1 MRAILLAAG
10 LGTRLRPLTDTT
22 PKCLV
27 PIKGKPLLDIWCE
40 DLLAAG
46 VTRLLIN
53 LHHKS
58 ELVQQHLAQSK
69 FAKDIETVFEP
80 ALLGTAGTLNK
91 NKHFFEG
98 RDGILLH
105 ADNYCEADIAKIM
118 SAHTNRHPG
127 CDLTMLAFRTPTP
140 QTCGV
145 LEVNDQSV
153 LTRMYEK
160 SHDDH
165 GNLANAA
172 FYVLSKKLIAE
183 LRDETDFSNE
193 VIPKYFGKA
202 LVVETAETFIDIGT
216 PESYA
221 HAQMVAKTRQKL

>member
-27 PIKGKPLLDIWCE
+27 PINGRPLLDIWCE
-40 DLLAAG
+40 SLLAAG

-53 LHHKS
+53 LHYKS
-58 ELVQQHLAQSK
+58 EQVEHHILKSK
-69 FAKDIETVFEP
+69 FAKSVETVFEP
-80 ALLGTAGTLNK
+80 QLLGTAGTLNAK
-91 NKHFFEG
+91 KQFFENQ
-98 RDGILLH
+98 DGILLH
-105 ADNYCEADIAKIM
+105 ADNYCEADIEQLI
-118 SAHTNRHPG
+118 SANIKRPSI
-127 CDLTMLAFRTPTP
+127 CDLTMLAFRTQTP
-140 QTCGV
+140 HTCGI
-145 LEVNDQSV
+145 LEVDEQNILKQ
-153 LTRMYEK
+153 MYEK

-172 FYVLSKKLIAE
+172 FYILSKKLIAE

-202 LVVETAETFIDIGT
+202 LVVETSETFIDIGT
-216 PESYA
+216 PETYS
-221 HAQMVAKTRQKL
+221 HAQQVAKIL

>member
-27 PIKGKPLLDIWCE
+27 PINGKPLLDIWCE
-40 DLLAAG
+40 ALLAAG

-53 LHHKS
+53 LQYKS
-58 ELVQQHLAQSK
+58 DEVQQHLAQSE

-80 ALLGTAGTLNK
+80 ALLGTAGTLVANK
-91 NKHFFEG
+91 DFFDEQ
-98 RDGILLH
+98 DGILLH
-105 ADNYCEADIAKIM
+105 ADNYCEADIPQLIN
-118 SAHTNRHPG
+118 AHTNRPEN
-127 CDLTMLAFRTPTP
+127 CELTMLAFRTPTP
-140 QTCGV
+140 HTCGV
-145 LEVNDQSV
+145 LEVDSNNILKQ
-153 LTRMYEK
+153 MYEK
-160 SHDDH
+160 SPDDH

-172 FYVLSKKLIAE
+172 FYILTKKLIDE
-183 LRDETDFSNE
+183 LRNETDFSNE

-202 LVVETAETFIDIGT
+202 LVVETAKTFIDIGT

-221 HAQMVAKTRQKL
+221 HAQMIAKIR